1 MGIPPAEVATPSRPS
16 RQHFTVRM
24 PEPASHLLEVELQIR
39 EVEPEVPLRLRLPV
53 WTPGSYLVREHARH
67 VQEFQALSEQGSPL
81 DWRKVD
87 KNTWEVDPPGCSAV
101 TVRYRVYAYELT
113 VRTNHLDLTH
123 AYFNGAALFLYVP
136 GREREPYTLTVIPPH
151 PDWRIATSLRP
162 LASPSPGDPSAGQS
176 FFAEDYDELADSPVE
191 VGLHQLRSFAVEGIP
206 HYFVVWGAGTLNLDQ
221 AVADAEKIVRTT
233 AAFFGGLPYDRYW
246 FIVHLSAGGFG
257 GLEHKYS
264 ATLNYSGLELHQP
277 QSYRRFL
284 ALLAHEL
291 FHAWNVKR
299 LRPLALEK
307 IDYNQEN
314 YVDCL
319 WFCEGATSYYENVIL
334 LRAGIL
340 SAKEFLQILSE
351 QISRLQ
357 RTPGRARTIAAGGQ
371 FRCLDQA
378 LPPPRK

>member
-191 VGLHQLRSFAVEGIP
+191 VGWHSCARLQWKGS
-206 HYFVVWGAGTLNLDQ
+206 
-221 AVADAEKIVRTT
+221 RTT
-233 AAFFGGLPYDRYW
+233 SW
-246 FIVHLSAGGFG
+246 
-257 GLEHKYS
+257 
-264 ATLNYSGLELHQP
+264 SGE
-277 QSYRRFL
+277 
-284 ALLAHEL
+284 
-291 FHAWNVKR
+291 
-299 LRPLALEK
+299 
-307 IDYNQEN
+307 
-314 YVDCL
+314 
-319 WFCEGATSYYENVIL
+319 
-334 LRAGIL
+334 RA
-340 SAKEFLQILSE
+340 
-351 QISRLQ
+351 
-357 RTPGRARTIAAGGQ
+357 P
-371 FRCLDQA
+371 
-378 LPPPRK
+378 

>member
-1 MGIPPAEVATPSRPS
+1 MGIPPAEVATPSRPG

-162 LASPSPGDPSAGQS
+162 LASPSPGI
-176 FFAEDYDELADSPVE
+176 LALASLSLLKTTTSWQTAQWKWACTSCARLQWK
-191 VGLHQLRSFAVEGIP
+191 GS
-206 HYFVVWGAGTLNLDQ
+206 
-221 AVADAEKIVRTT
+221 RTT
-233 AAFFGGLPYDRYW
+233 SW
-246 FIVHLSAGGFG
+246 
-257 GLEHKYS
+257 
-264 ATLNYSGLELHQP
+264 SGE
-277 QSYRRFL
+277 
-284 ALLAHEL
+284 
-291 FHAWNVKR
+291 
-299 LRPLALEK
+299 
-307 IDYNQEN
+307 
-314 YVDCL
+314 
-319 WFCEGATSYYENVIL
+319 
-334 LRAGIL
+334 RA
-340 SAKEFLQILSE
+340 
-351 QISRLQ
+351 
-357 RTPGRARTIAAGGQ
+357 P
-371 FRCLDQA
+371 
-378 LPPPRK
+378 